1 MKSEIPVT
9 VPDRFDAADVLG
21 APQSARVADPSTLA
35 NPADRLS
42 THDNGF
48 GLLRLLFATMVLWDH
63 AFPLGGFG
71 ADPMWRL
78 TLNQDS
84 MGGIC
89 VSGFFAISG
98 FLIAKSGMRADALQF
113 AWRRC
118 VRIFPAYWAVLIV
131 TALCVGPIIHYVQA
145 GTLHGYW
152 NAALG
157 GPLGYI
163 TNNWRLTIGQYGIND
178 LLRDTTPYGHSIS
191 ESVFNGSIWTL
202 IYEAKCYVMVGLFA
216 MFGLLTA
223 HRRALLAV
231 TVVAWFVLA
240 IQTINPAFSAQL
252 LPWAGDRHLVQ
263 YGTIFL
269 IGSSAAAYSKSLPI
283 SDKLGAFAVVVYLIS
298 LFKGGY
304 LLLGYPAMVYAILWL
319 ACRLPRWARRIGSRN
334 DYSYGIYVF
343 GFLVQQ
349 VLAYVGAYKYG
360 FVFYLAASVFFTFIC
375 AWFSWHLIEKRALAL
390 KDWGP
395 GQGWK
400 YCLARLTMKKEGV

>member
-21 APQSARVADPSTLA
+21 APQPARVADPSTLA

-152 NAALG
+152 NTALG

-163 TNNWRLTIGQYGIND
+163 TNNWRLTIRTIWNQRSAARHDTLWAFDFGERVQRLDLDIDIRGEMLCDGRSFCDVRTSYGAPQGVACRDGCRMVRTRDPDYQSGILRSTPPVGGRSPSRSIRND
-178 LLRDTTPYGHSIS
+178 FPDWIECR
-191 ESVFNGSIWTL
+191 SVFEESADFRQTGSV
-202 IYEAKCYVMVGLFA
+202 CC
-216 MFGLLTA
+216 
-223 HRRALLAV
+223 RRLSDF
-231 TVVAWFVLA
+231 VV
-240 IQTINPAFSAQL
+240 
-252 LPWAGDRHLVQ
+252 
-263 YGTIFL
+263 
-269 IGSSAAAYSKSLPI
+269 
-283 SDKLGAFAVVVYLIS
+283 
-298 LFKGGY
+298 
-304 LLLGYPAMVYAILWL
+304 
-319 ACRLPRWARRIGSRN
+319 
-334 DYSYGIYVF
+334 
-343 GFLVQQ
+343 
-349 VLAYVGAYKYG
+349 
-360 FVFYLAASVFFTFIC
+360 
-375 AWFSWHLIEKRALAL
+375 
-390 KDWGP
+390 
-395 GQGWK
+395 
-400 YCLARLTMKKEGV
+400 